1 MKNKITKLI
10 LVFALLLLPFG
21 TAKALDTKAGDSIY
35 VPKEEIISGNFYAA
49 GNTITVDG
57 NISGDLIAVAQTITV
72 NGNVEGD
79 IIVAAQNITINGNVD
94 GNIRVAGESISL
106 NGQVTRNVNAF
117 GRNIILGNNNQ
128 IGWDIFA
135 MADSLESRGNI
146 EGGLAGSFGH
156 ALISGKIGKNI
167 NIKMFESGTD
177 GILIISSEATI
188 NNGVVYTAK
197 KTAQISEKAA
207 VNGGVEQKVPQTKE
221 TNTFAAWLWPEIYS
235 IFCALVVGL
244 VLVFIGKNVTLKI
257 LKKIDNKPFHA
268 LLQGLILMFVLPI
281 IAFLLLFTLIGIPLA
296 LIICAW
302 WLIAIYVARIFT
314 AILIGQIIL
323 KNIIKNK
330 KNDPKLIWCLILGV
344 IICWL
349 LFAIP
354 YVGWIF
360 CLIAIWFGLG
370 GFLSYA
376 SNQLRHI

>member
-1 MKNKITKLI
+1 MKSKITKLL
-10 LVFALLLLPFG
+10 LVFALILLPFG

-35 VPKEEIISGNFYAA
+35 VPKEEIVSGNFYAA
-49 GNTITVDG
+49 GNTITIDG
-57 NISGDLIAVAQTITV
+57 NISGDLIAVAQTVNV

-79 IIVAAQNITINGNVD
+79 IIVAAQNITVNGEVD
-94 GNIRVAGESISL
+94 GNIRVAGTSITL
-106 NGQVTRNVNAF
+106 NGPVARNVNAF
-117 GRNIILGNNNQ
+117 GENIVLGNSSQ

-135 MADSLESRGNI
+135 VGNSLESRGNI
-146 EGGLAGSFGH
+146 AGGLAGSFGH
-156 ALISGKIGKNI
+156 TLVSGKVGKDI
-167 NIKMFESGTD
+167 NIKMFKNGSD
-177 GILIISSEATI
+177 GILIVSPEATVGSGI
-188 NNGVVYTAK
+188 IYTAK
-197 KTAQISEKAA
+197 NSAQISEKAT
-207 VNGGVEQKVPQTKE
+207 VTGGVEQKTPQTKE
-221 TNTFAAWLWPEIYS
+221 TNNFAMWLWPEIYA

-244 VLVFIGKNVTLKI
+244 VLVFLGKNITPKI
-257 LKKIDNKPFHA
+257 LKRIDDKPFRA
-268 LLQGLILMFVLPI
+268 LLQGLLLMFILPI

-296 LIICAW
+296 LIISAW

-323 KNIIKNK
+323 KHLIKNK

-360 CLIAIWFGLG
+360 CLLAIWFGLG

-376 SNQLRHI
+376 SHQLRHI